1 MHLAAVIPAMVP
13 TQRLIQGSGG
23 SELCALPAAVRSTG
37 IFFFGGG
44 SQLKRPMTLVIACAL
59 FRFFFCVLACACVW
73 VSVSLCPHF
82 VPEDVFCFFSFVF
95 FFFVPRNSVDLI
107 LCVGGLCGRNEENQ
121 GFFFSLARRRSASHD
136 DCGSDFTTIKW
147 SKDMAHQ

>member
-1 MHLAAVIPAMVP
+1 MVP

-23 SELCALPAAVRSTG
+23 SELCALPAAVCSTG

-44 SQLKRPMTLVIACAL
+44 GKSQLKRPMTLVIACAL

-95 FFFVPRNSVDLI
+95 FFLFPGILLI
-107 LCVGGLCGRNEENQ
+107 SFYVWGVCVEEMKRIKV
-121 GFFFSLARRRSASHD
+121 FFFPCPSSLSLA
-136 DCGSDFTTIKW
+136 
-147 SKDMAHQ
+147 